1 MTSFSLQLPDEVAE
15 RLKDLAN
22 RTGRTETYFA
32 TEAIC
37 QYIQDLEDLYV
48 SEKRMG
54 EVDSGVVKPMSLD
67 DLNDDVNV

>member
-15 RLKDLAN
+15 RLRNLAK

-37 QYIQDLEDLYV
+37 QYIQDLEDLYI
-48 SEKRMG
+48 SEKRM
-54 EVDSGVVKPMSLD
+54 EELDSGVVKPMSLD